1 MSMFQFATVLLG
13 KNYDVMGRRPQL
25 TYDTTLLPFVTA
37 HRYRDPRG
45 F

>member
-13 KNYDVMGRRPQL
+13 NNYDVMAGKPQS

-37 HRYRDPRG
+37 HGCRDPCD